1 MSSILFVKVYM
12 WNKKIIFHIQMMLEV
27 AYLKHNYLK
36 KKMKEVNAT
45 LTITKKDD
53 YTRNNLP

>member
-36 KKMKEVNAT
+36 EKKIDRSKCNTNNYKERWLHT
-45 LTITKKDD
+45 E
-53 YTRNNLP
+53 